1 MSDFFN
7 IAGMI
12 EYINRLKDFVDN
24 TILMRKEKLNN
35 FCEFCHKKEIEV
47 EWRPTNFC
55 NEYIEEGVMKYKI
68 DIKFFCQNCYDLLV
82 EKEKIVPGE
91 FTIFYKE
98 KKEEI

>member
-1 MSDFFN
+1 MFN
-7 IAGMI
+7 NIPEMFAYI
-12 EYINRLKDFVDN
+12 EKLRKTLDKI
-24 TILMRKEKLNN
+24 ISSRKEQLNN
-35 FCEFCHKKEIEV
+35 FCEYCHEKEIEV
-47 EWRPTNFC
+47 EWRPTDFC
-55 NEYIEEGVMKYKI
+55 DEYIEDGIMKYKV

>member
-1 MSDFFN
+1 MFN
-7 IAGMI
+7 NIPEMFSYI
-12 EYINRLKDFVDN
+12 EKLRKTLDEI
-24 TILMRKEKLNN
+24 ILSRKEQLNN
-35 FCEFCHKKEIEV
+35 FCECCHKNEIEV

-55 NEYIEEGVMKYKI
+55 NEYFEEGVMKYKI

>member
-1 MSDFFN
+1 MFN
-7 IAGMI
+7 NIPEMFAYI
-12 EYINRLKDFVDN
+12 EKLKKTLNKIIFN
-24 TILMRKEKLNN
+24 RKEQLNN
-35 FCEFCHKKEIEV
+35 LCECCHKKEIEV
-47 EWRPTNFC
+47 EWRPVNFC
-55 NEYIEEGVMKYKI
+55 DEYIEEGIMKYKI

>member
-1 MSDFFN
+1 MFN
-7 IAGMI
+7 NIPEMFAYI
-12 EYINRLKDFVDN
+12 EKLRKTLDKI
-24 TILMRKEKLNN
+24 ISSRKEKLNN
-35 FCEFCHKKEIEV
+35 FCECCHKKEIEV
-47 EWRPTNFC
+47 EWRPTDFC
-55 NEYIEEGVMKYKI
+55 DEYIEDGIMKYKV

>member
-1 MSDFFN
+1 MFN
-7 IAGMI
+7 NIPEMFAYI
-12 EYINRLKDFVDN
+12 EKLRKTLDKI
-24 TILMRKEKLNN
+24 ISSRKEQLNN
-35 FCEFCHKKEIEV
+35 FCECCHKKEIEV
-47 EWRPTNFC
+47 EWRPTDFC
-55 NEYIEEGVMKYKI
+55 DEYIEDGIMKYKV

>member
-1 MSDFFN
+1 
-7 IAGMI
+7 
-12 EYINRLKDFVDN
+12 
-24 TILMRKEKLNN
+24 
-35 FCEFCHKKEIEV
+35 
-47 EWRPTNFC
+47 
-55 NEYIEEGVMKYKI
+55 MKYKV

>member
-1 MSDFFN
+1 MFN
-7 IAGMI
+7 NIPEMFAYI
-12 EYINRLKDFVDN
+12 EKLRKTLDKI
-24 TILMRKEKLNN
+24 ISSRKEQLNN
-35 FCEFCHKKEIEV
+35 FCEYCHKKEIEV
-47 EWRPTNFC
+47 EWRPTDFC
-55 NEYIEEGVMKYKI
+55 NEYIEDGIMKYKV

>member
-1 MSDFFN
+1 MFN
-7 IAGMI
+7 NIPEMFAYI
-12 EYINRLKDFVDN
+12 EKLRKTLDKI
-24 TILMRKEKLNN
+24 ISSRKEQLNN
-35 FCEFCHKKEIEV
+35 FCEYCHEKEIEV
-47 EWRPTNFC
+47 EWRPTDFC
-55 NEYIEEGVMKYKI
+55 NEYIEDGIMKYKV

>member
-1 MSDFFN
+1 MFN
-7 IAGMI
+7 NIPEMFAYI
-12 EYINRLKDFVDN
+12 EKLRKTLDKI
-24 TILMRKEKLNN
+24 ISSRKEQLNN
-35 FCEFCHKKEIEV
+35 FCEYCHEKEIEV

-55 NEYIEEGVMKYKI
+55 DEYIEDGIMKYKV

>member
-1 MSDFFN
+1 MFYSVSEMFFY
-7 IAGMI
+7 I
-12 EYINRLKDFVDN
+12 EKLKKTLDK
-24 TILMRKEKLNN
+24 IIIKRKEQLNN
-35 FCEFCHKKEIEV
+35 LCEFCHEKEIEV
-47 EWRPTNFC
+47 EWRPTDFC
-55 NEYIEEGVMKYKI
+55 SDYIEDGIMKYKI